1 MAKSTTGKWVSRVG
15 AAGGGR
21 SYRRSRPV
29 NYYGILGV
37 VVILGLASVVL
48 ARYEYQHPQHH
59 HAQPAV
65 APKIGTTWYAALGVD
80 NCGARV
86 ASLPPGTS
94 TGGLSLLAS
103 NVIKVA
109 PISSAD
115 AGHNAT
121 LAQFSRENAGVTA
134 TATNLDLTTA
144 HGHLRLTTGQRCAAG
159 TPDAGRTGRV
169 VYAYWPTLSST
180 TPTLTTKPGAIKLA
194 RYLRV
199 TLAFV
204 PQGVTPLAPTKA
216 TLNAMVQVA
225 VTPTTTT
232 TTVPVT
238 PTSVPLTPTS
248 VPVTPTTAGPTTT
261 VPGSTSPTT
270 TTPKG

>member
-29 NYYGILGV
+29 NFYGVIGV

-48 ARYEYQHPQHH
+48 ARYDYQHPQHH
-59 HAQPAV
+59 HAAPAV

-80 NCGARV
+80 DCGTRV
-86 ASLPPGTS
+86 ADLPVGTS

-103 NVIKVA
+103 NVIKVS

-115 AGHNAT
+115 AGNNAT
-121 LAQFSRENAGVTA
+121 LAQFSRENPGVTA
-134 TATNLDLTTA
+134 TATNLDLTTV
-144 HGHLRLTTGQRCAAG
+144 HGHLRLATGQRCAAG
-159 TPDAGRTGRV
+159 TPDAGKTGRV
-169 VYAYWPTLSST
+169 VYAYWPTLST
-180 TPTLTTKPGAIKLA
+180 TRPTLTTKPGGIKFA
-194 RYLRV
+194 QYLRV

-216 TLNAMVQVA
+216 TVNAMVQVN

-232 TTVPVT
+232 TTPPVT
-238 PTSVPLTPTS
+238 TTTPA
-248 VPVTPTTAGPTTT
+248 PVTSTTVGPTTT
-261 VPGSTSPTT
+261 VPGSTSTT
-270 TTPKG
+270 TTTSKG

>member
-1 MAKSTTGKWVSRVG
+1 M
-15 AAGGGR
+15 
-21 SYRRSRPV
+21 
-29 NYYGILGV
+29 NYYGILGA

-48 ARYEYQHPQHH
+48 ARFDYQHPQHH

-80 NCGARV
+80 VCGSRLAD
-86 ASLPPGTS
+86 LPTGIS
-94 TGGLSLLAS
+94 TGGLSLLGS

-121 LAQFSRENAGVTA
+121 LAQFSHENAGVTA
-134 TATNLDLTTA
+134 TATNLDLATA
-144 HGHLRLTTGQRCAAG
+144 HGHVRLATGQRCAAG
-159 TPDAGRTGRV
+159 TPDAGKTGRV
-169 VYAYWPTLSST
+169 VYAYWPTLST
-180 TPTLTTKPGAIKLA
+180 AKPKLTTKPSDIKFVQ
-194 RYLRV
+194 YLRL

-204 PQGVTPLAPTKA
+204 PQGVTPLAPTKE
-216 TLNAMVQVA
+216 TVNAMVQVA

-238 PTSVPLTPTS
+238 PTSVPVTPTSVPVTPTS
-248 VPVTPTTAGPTTT
+248 VPVTPTTVGSTTT

>member
-1 MAKSTTGKWVSRVG
+1 M
-15 AAGGGR
+15 
-21 SYRRSRPV
+21 

-48 ARYEYQHPQHH
+48 ARYDYQHPQRH
-59 HAQPAV
+59 HARPAV

-80 NCGARV
+80 VCGSRV
-86 ASLPPGTS
+86 ADLPTGTS
-94 TGGLSLLAS
+94 TGGLSLLGS

-115 AGHNAT
+115 AGNNAT

-134 TATNLDLTTA
+134 TATQLDLTTA
-144 HGHLRLTTGQRCAAG
+144 HGHLRLTTGQRCAGG
-159 TPDAGRTGRV
+159 TPDAGKTGRV
-169 VYAYWPTLSST
+169 VYAYWPTLSSAK
-180 TPTLTTKPGAIKLA
+180 PTLTTKPGDIKFA
-194 RYLRV
+194 QYLRV

-216 TLNAMVQVA
+216 TVNAMVQVA

-232 TTVPVT
+232 TVVPVT
-238 PTSVPLTPTS
+238 TTTI
-248 VPVTPTTAGPTTT
+248 PVTTTTAGPTTT
-261 VPGSTSPTT
+261 VPGSTSTT
-270 TTPKG
+270 TTTSKG